1 MLETAPVLPTQGP
14 FVQPTPVTILT
25 LSLLFN
31 FARAA
36 LALVY
41 AAAQVPVPVPGLVV
55 PEVVGAEDVLEARDV
70 VVVVRVDV
78 EELTELLLEVVV
90 EVRAVVV
97 LAEVVEAVPGTH
109 WE

>member
-14 FVQPTPVTILT
+14 LPQPTPVIILT

-31 FARAA
+31 LAKAA

-41 AAAQVPVPVPGLVV
+41 AAAQVPVTVPGLLVGDV
-55 PEVVGAEDVLEARDV
+55 MGPEDV
-70 VVVVRVDV
+70 VVDERVVV
-78 EELTELLLEVVV
+78 EEVTGLLVDVVV

-97 LAEVVEAVPGTH
+97 LGKVVEAVPGTH
-109 WE
+109 WK

>member
-14 FVQPTPVTILT
+14 FIQPTPVTILT

-31 FARAA
+31 LARAA

-41 AAAQVPVPVPGLVV
+41 AAAHVPVPVPGV
-55 PEVVGAEDVLEARDV
+55 PDGPGAEDVLEALVEVAV
-70 VVVVRVDV
+70 V
-78 EELTELLLEVVV
+78 LLEVVV

-97 LAEVVEAVPGTH
+97 LTEVVEALPGTH
-109 WE
+109 WK